1 MHGIQPAQLRQSCF
15 FCNGEPL
22 TTLLVLMVAL
32 APVSDAVARVMLP
45 LRNWTVPSATGSPVG
60 VVTWVPYPS
69 RWPYTS
75 NMFVRLSAVTCVA
88 IVWLVG
94 PACKV

>member
-1 MHGIQPAQLRQSCF
+1 MHAFKDSATRHTVAADERILERMGYSLRSLYSQV

-69 RWPYTS
+69 R
-75 NMFVRLSAVTCVA
+75 
-88 IVWLVG
+88 
-94 PACKV
+94 